1 MLSLQAFR
9 RANNIAGWLVFL
21 VATLVYAITVE
32 RTASFWDCGE
42 FIAVS
47 SKLMV
52 PHPPGAPFF
61 LLLGRMASFLAADDL
76 QIAYWINMLSV
87 FSSSFT
93 ILFLYWTIVLLAR
106 KFTTP
111 DLNGQFDMGQVAGMI
126 GSGIVGALT
135 YTFSDSFWFS
145 AVEAEVYAMSS
156 FFTALVVW
164 AMLKWEHIED
174 EAAAN
179 RWIIFIAYMM
189 GLSIGVH
196 LLNLLTIPALGLV
209 YYFKK
214 NKIFS
219 WYTLGINFA
228 VCGLIVGFINFGIIP
243 GFPSLAAKFELIFVN
258 GLSMPFGTGAAFF
271 IMLLV
276 GALVYGIWYSV
287 KQQNLWLNTG
297 LLSLVFILVGYM
309 SYGLVLIRSN
319 QNPPIDENNPEDV
332 MTFVSYLKREQ
343 YGDRPLIFGQTFAAE
358 RIDTEIGEEL
368 YRKDE
373 VSGKYVVFDRKPI
386 PVFDNENQMLFPRI
400 YSSDGDHVRLYREWL
415 GLKEGE
421 KPTMG
426 DNVRFFFKF
435 QFGHMFLRYF
445 MWNFSGRA
453 GDDKEADWLRP
464 WSPSSPPEEVALTKS
479 YDNFYMLPLILGLLG
494 FFFHYSKERNGWG
507 IVMVLFMI
515 LGPILVF
522 YLNSPPVE
530 PRERD
535 YVYVGA
541 FYAFT
546 IWIGLGVQAVWELF
560 QKYLKGIAGASVA
573 TLICLIVPFLM
584 GFKSW
589 DNHNRNNRFLSVD
602 QARNTLASCAPNAV
616 LFTGGDNDT
625 FPLWY
630 VQEVEKFRQDVRV
643 VVLSYLS
650 TDWYIDQLKRQSHES
665 KPLPI
670 SLDKLNYLQ
679 GKNDYVPVV
688 DRDNTNRPIMLKK
701 WLELLNKNDS
711 RVLVQLSD
719 GTYTGTLPSK
729 KLQLAVDS
737 AAVIAKGI
745 IPKGKENR
753 IPKFIEIEV
762 GGSHIFKNDLMILDM
777 IASSNW
783 DRPIYFNN
791 TSANTTN
798 LSFLKYLQME
808 GMAYRFLPI
817 VGENDGETGEV
828 NTEATLKNLEKFAFR
843 GLQDINNYHDEE
855 FRKFGSNYRNV
866 YLRLAYALM
875 GEGKK
880 EEARKVIKNCMTKLP
895 DPAMPYNY
903 YMPRFVDVMLL
914 LDMDKE
920 ALEVANKVFG
930 RAQES
935 IEFIRKHQLQS
946 DFSYEDLQM
955 RSQFLMQQLS
965 AVYRAAESRASQ
977 RIDYIKQA
985 QAAKQDALVP
995 DAAKELP
1002 ELEKRQKEYA
1012 ALAKKFAEALGK
1024 YTQ

>member
-9 RANNIAGWLVFL
+9 RANDVAGWLVFL
-21 VATLVYAITVE
+21 VATIVYALTVE

-42 FIAVS
+42 FVAVS

-61 LLLGRMASFLAADDL
+61 LLVGRMFSMLAMDDL
-76 QIAYWINMLSV
+76 QIAYWVNMLSV
-87 FSSSFT
+87 LSSSFT
-93 ILFLYWTIVLLAR
+93 ILFLYWTIVLLTR
-106 KFTTP
+106 KYVLPNT
-111 DLNGQFDMGQVAGMI
+111 DGNFDMGQVVGLI
-126 GSGIVGALT
+126 GSGAVGALA

-164 AMLKWEHIED
+164 AMFKWEHIED

-196 LLNLLTIPALGLV
+196 LLNLLTIPALGLI

-214 NKIFS
+214 TKTVNWFGLATTMAIS
-219 WYTLGINFA
+219 
-228 VCGLIVGFINFGIIP
+228 GLIVGFINFGIIP
-243 GFPSLAAKFELIFVN
+243 GFPSLAAKFELVFIN
-258 GLSMPFGTGAAFF
+258 GLGLPFGTGAALFVL
-271 IMLLV
+271 LLV
-276 GALVYGIWYSV
+276 AGLVYGIMYSIRTKNV
-287 KQQNLWLNTG
+287 LLNTA
-297 LLSLVFILVGYM
+297 LLSLVFILVGYT

-319 QNPPIDENNPEDV
+319 QNTPIDENNPEDV

-373 VSGKYVVFDRKPI
+373 TTGKYVVFDRKPI
-386 PVFDNENQMLFPRI
+386 PIYDNENQMLFPRI

-415 GLKEGE
+415 DLPEGQ

-426 DNVRFFFKF
+426 DNLRFFFKY
-435 QFGHMFLRYF
+435 QIGHMFLRYF
-445 MWNFSGRA
+445 MWNFAGRA

-464 WSPSSPPEEVALTKS
+464 WSASDPPLEVSITKA

-494 FFFHYSKERNGWG
+494 FFFHYTKERKGWG
-507 IVMVLFMI
+507 IVMLLFMI

-541 FYAFT
+541 FYAFA
-546 IWIGLGVQAVWELF
+546 IWMGLGVQAIWDML
-560 QKYLKGIAGASVA
+560 QKAFKGVSGAAIATAIG
-573 TLICLIVPFLM
+573 LLVPALM

-589 DNHNRNNRFLSVD
+589 DNHNRNNRYLSVD

-650 TDWYIDQLKRQSHES
+650 TDWYIDQLKRELHES

-688 DRDNTNRPIMLKK
+688 DRDNSNRPIKLKT
-701 WLELLNKNDS
+701 WMELLNKNDS
-711 RVLVQLSD
+711 RVQIQLSD
-719 GTYTGTLPSK
+719 GTFTGTLPSK
-729 KLQLAVDS
+729 KLQLPVNKAEVL
-737 AAVIAKGI
+737 AKGI

-753 IPKFIEIEV
+753 IPEFIEIDV
-762 GGSHIFKNDLMILDM
+762 TNNHIFKNDLMILDI
-777 IASSNW
+777 IATSNW

-798 LSFLKYLQME
+798 LGFLKYLQME
-808 GMAYRFLPI
+808 GMAYRLLPI
-817 VGENDGETGEV
+817 VGNEEGETGEV
-828 NTEATLKNLEKFAFR
+828 NTEQTLKNLKQFSFR
-843 GLQDINNYHDEE
+843 GLQDPNNYHDEE

-866 YLRLAYALM
+866 FLRLAYALM
-875 GEGKK
+875 AEGKK
-880 EEARKVIKNCMTKLP
+880 DEARQVIKDCMKYLP

-914 LDMDKE
+914 LDMDAE
-920 ALEVANKVFG
+920 AQQVANTVFG
-930 RAQES
+930 RAKENMDFIKKNNLES
-935 IEFIRKHQLQS
+935 NFNYGELK
-946 DFSYEDLQM
+946 M
-955 RSQFLMQQLS
+955 RSQFLLQQLS
-965 AVYRAAESRASQ
+965 AVYRAAENRASQ
-977 RIDYIKQA
+977 RLEFIKQV
-985 QAAKQDALVP
+985 QAAKQDTLVP
-995 DAAKELP
+995 NAEQELP
-1002 ELEKRQKEYA
+1002 VLQKRQQEYA
-1012 ALAKKFAEALGK
+1012 AVAKKYAESLAA
-1024 YTQ
+1024 YQ